1 LKTKCTAFPR
11 IAIPVPRTTLPE
23 PSHRIVIGGQSVDY
37 HLRRSQRRSIGL
49 TIDHRGLRVGA
60 PLRARQGDIEALI
73 RQHSDWVLDKLSSW
87 RERPPPP
94 EKLEIANGT
103 TVFVL
108 NEPCTVAF
116 TEISRSPWQFAGN
129 TIYLKPSA
137 TANAN
142 QLLEKALREK
152 ARSIFAERLAHYAPL
167 LGVNSPPLRLSSA
180 RTRWGSCSHH
190 GGISLNWRLVLMPL
204 AIVDYVVCHELAHL
218 KEMNHSPRF
227 WSVVQQLCPD
237 WKAHR
242 LQLRQLGRSLPQ
254 F

>member
-1 LKTKCTAFPR
+1 MPSTT
-11 IAIPVPRTTLPE
+11 PVKPG
-23 PSHRIVIGGQSVDY
+23 HRIVLAGQTVDY
-37 HLRRSQRRSIGL
+37 QLRRSQRRSIGL

-73 RQHSDWVLDKLSSW
+73 RQHSDWVLDKLSTW
-87 RERPPPP
+87 RERPPP
-94 EKLEIANGT
+94 EKLEITDGT

-116 TEISRSPWQFAGN
+116 SEISRSAWQFAGQ

-152 ARSIFAERLAHYAPL
+152 ARSVFAERLAHYAPR
-167 LGVNSPPLRLSSA
+167 LGVSPPPLRLSSA

-204 AIVDYVVCHELAHL
+204 AVVDYVVCHELAHL

-227 WSVVQQLCPD
+227 WAVVEQLCPNYR
-237 WKAHR
+237 A
-242 LQLRQLGRSLPQ
+242 LRGELRDLAKTIPS
-254 F
+254 FV